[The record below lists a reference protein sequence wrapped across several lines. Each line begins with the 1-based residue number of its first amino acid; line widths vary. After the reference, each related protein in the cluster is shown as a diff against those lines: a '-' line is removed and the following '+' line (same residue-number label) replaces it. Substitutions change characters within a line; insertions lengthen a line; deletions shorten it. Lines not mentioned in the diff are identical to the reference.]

1 MVCAS
6 CRRKATRTR
15 QSTEPGVLA
24 MNGAA
29 NKLPNVAIV
38 GRPNVG
44 KSALFNRLIGRRIA
58 IVHDQPGIT
67 RDRISAV
74 CTRGTQPFVLWDTGG
89 IAGTGE
95 SELTAQVRHAVE
107 EAIRESDIL
116 LFLVDAKDGLSPIDQ
131 EVARMLRRSH
141 KHVVLVINK
150 IDNERQ
156 ENLAADFASLGFQ
169 QSQSISVEHNRGISE
184 LLETT
189 SQLLPSPFAAT
200 DIKPQIRPRTDSLC
214 RTSHPPRDGF
224 ATANLK
230 HPIAIAIIGRPNV
243 GKSSLINSI
252 LRSERAIVSELPG
265 TTRDSVDISY
275 ERGGRKFLFIDTAG
289 IRRRG
294 KQSSSV
300 EVFSV
305 MRAERSIRRADLCIL
320 IVDLIMGVTAQDKR
334 IAGLIQKAG
343 KAAIVVLNKW
353 DLIRPKRREKQ
364 TIAQLIDET
373 RNRIFF
379 LDYAPVLV
387 ASALTGE
394 NTGKLFAL
402 VERVRRAA
410 QQRIGTGVLNRS
422 LQTAFAANPPPMI
435 SARRLKLFYATQTR
449 SGGLPWHARSPASAG
464 RRRQSAERALA
475 KAPVVEKALQP
486 PEFVLFVNEPR
497 LLKETYRRYLEAQIR
512 KAQPYPGLP
521 IILTLRPRSE
531 NAARASRL
539 RTKIKRNLKGL
550 RHV

>member
-1 MVCAS
+1 MACVN
-6 CRRKATRTR
+6 CRLKVTRTR

-24 MNGAA
+24 MNGAV
-29 NKLPNVAIV
+29 NNLPNVAIV

-44 KSALFNRLIGRRIA
+44 KSALFNRLIGRRTA

-74 CTRGTQPFVLWDTGG
+74 CTRGTQPFVVWDTGG
-89 IAGTGE
+89 IAGAGE
-95 SELTAQVRHAVE
+95 SELAVQVRHAVE
-107 EAIRESDIL
+107 EAIHNSDVL
-116 LFLVDAKDGLSPIDQ
+116 LFLVDAKDGLSPLDQ
-131 EVARMLRRSH
+131 ELARILRKSH
-141 KHVVLVINK
+141 KPVVLVINK

-169 QSQSISVEHNRGISE
+169 QSNSISAEHNRGISE
-184 LLETT
+184 LLEITG
-189 SQLLPSPFAAT
+189 QLLPSPTAAR
-200 DIKPQIRPRTDSLC
+200 DIKPQAS
-214 RTSHPPRDGF
+214 
-224 ATANLK
+224 NLK
-230 HPIAIAIIGRPNV
+230 PPIAIAIIGRPNV
-243 GKSSLINSI
+243 GKSSLINSS

-275 ERGGRKFLFIDTAG
+275 ERGGQKFLFIDTAG

-320 IVDLIMGVTAQDKR
+320 IVDLTMGVTAQDKR
-334 IAGLIQKAG
+334 IAGLIQKAA

-364 TIAQLIDET
+364 TIAQLVDET
-373 RNRIFF
+373 RARIFF
-379 LDYAPVLV
+379 LDYAPVLI

-394 NTGKLFAL
+394 NIDKLFAL
-402 VERVRRAA
+402 IENVRHAA
-410 QQRIGTGVLNRS
+410 RQRIGTGVLNR
-422 LQTAFAANPPPMI
+422 LLRAAVAANPPPMI
-435 SARRLKLFYATQTR
+435 SGRRLKLFYAAQA
-449 SGGLPWHARSPASAG
+449 SGKEDRPLP
-464 RRRQSAERALA
+464 
-475 KAPVVEKALQP
+475 P

-497 LLKETYRRYLEAQIR
+497 LLPETYRRYLEAHIR

-521 IILTLRPRSE
+521 IILTLRPRSK
-531 NAARASRL
+531 NVARPSRL
-539 RTKIKRNLKGL
+539 RVK
-550 RHV
+550 